1 MITHRLEWSVI
12 VAAMLLT
19 SPAARA
25 SDDCLEPALEASD
38 AGRLEEAI
46 RLYRQA
52 LNRPACRS
60 PEIEPLVRLSLADV
74 LMTYRAVSPGAAC
87 DAVAELR
94 AVVGTV
100 DDPDL
105 ADAASKSLPEAEEAC
120 RRARPVII
128 EVWPAPE
135 PTPPIVIEPIV
146 PIGSTGPDP
155 SPGDGER
162 APGDDSTPAPADAG
176 SGAATAPGAG
186 VARPVDDRVERPVTP
201 AVRDEAPR
209 RLNFGARVEGGVARL
224 SWFDADAIDAVPG
237 PALRAGLVLEWMA
250 SSAVFLRVEPGV
262 AWQVVRFE
270 TNSAW
275 EGAVFAEGERF
286 PGEGAWRWWMVELPL
301 LARLLLP
308 GGLDLSLGASAAV
321 VLGADEASGV
331 LGDER
336 ARLGD
341 AGRDWGVE
349 GIIGV
354 GHRWAAGDAHLRV
367 DLRAA
372 QGLAGVN
379 TADDPVEL
387 LPQRFSLG
395 VEVVF

>member
-1 MITHRLEWSVI
+1 MIIRRLNWSCAI
-12 VAAMLLT
+12 AAMLLVGT
-19 SPAARA
+19 TVHAN
-25 SDDCLEPALEASD
+25 DDCLEPALEASI
-38 AGRLEEAI
+38 ANRLEDSI

-52 LNRPACRS
+52 LGRTECRT
-60 PEIEPLVRLSLADV
+60 PEIEPLVRLSLVDV
-74 LMTYRAVSPGAAC
+74 LMIYRAVSSGAAC
-87 DAVAELR
+87 DALAELR
-94 AVVGTV
+94 LVLEMA

-105 ADAASKSLPEAEEAC
+105 VNSANERLPEVEKACREARPPSPPQPPGPFIVIHPIPPDPPPSDPAGAGDSAAGGDPTSTPAEEASG
-120 RRARPVII
+120 A
-128 EVWPAPE
+128 
-135 PTPPIVIEPIV
+135 
-146 PIGSTGPDP
+146 GTGPGTVVEP
-155 SPGDGER
+155 HTEKR
-162 APGDDSTPAPADAG
+162 NDA
-176 SGAATAPGAG
+176 TKL
-186 VARPVDDRVERPVTP
+186 DT
-201 AVRDEAPR
+201 VRDEAPR
-209 RLNFGARVEGGVARL
+209 RLGFGARIEGGVARL
-224 SWFDADAIDAVPG
+224 SWFDADAVDAVPG

-250 SSAVFLRVEPGV
+250 SSALFLRVEPGV

-275 EGAVFAEGERF
+275 KDAVFAEGERF
-286 PGEGAWRWWMVELPL
+286 PAEGAWRWWMVELPL
-301 LARLLLP
+301 LARLLVP

-321 VLGADEASGV
+321 VLGAEEASGV

-354 GHRWAAGDAHLRV
+354 GYRWAAGDADLRV

-395 VEVVF
+395 IEVVF